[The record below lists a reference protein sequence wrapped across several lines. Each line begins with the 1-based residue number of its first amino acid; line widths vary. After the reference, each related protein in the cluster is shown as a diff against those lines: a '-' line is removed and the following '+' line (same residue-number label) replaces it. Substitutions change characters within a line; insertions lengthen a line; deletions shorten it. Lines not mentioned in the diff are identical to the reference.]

1 MERREGVF
9 YGKSLQWKQIT
20 YTFFM
25 FWFCHFF
32 LFKVHFLI
40 QIKFLVIFKNL
51 GTFFSLHAKSNI
63 GFNFWAQRLKQED
76 FFLLN

>member
-1 MERREGVF
+1 
-9 YGKSLQWKQIT
+9 
-20 YTFFM
+20 M

-40 QIKFLVIFKNL
+40 QVKFLVIFKKL
-51 GTFFSLHAKSNI
+51 GTFFSLHAKSKI
-63 GFNFWAQRLKQED
+63 GFNFWAQRLAQEY